1 MRLLILRQT
10 SIAGQPARVGDVV
23 EVSDRDAR
31 LLIGSGKAEAA
42 PVPAARPAV
51 VVTQDPEPVQP
62 KPRQRRAKSH
72 GTA

>member
-1 MRLLILRQT
+1 MRLEILRQT

-31 LLIGSGKAEAA
+31 LLLNSGKAAHA
-42 PVPAARPAV
+42 PLPPSPV
-51 VVTQDPEPVQP
+51 VVPGLEPIQS
-62 KPRQRRAKSH
+62 KPRTRRTKSN